1 MHIGL
6 DLWLRIQPYGTRL
19 GYLAN
24 IWGLM
29 KKIMFYKIDIDQ
41 LYNLVMPGSKM
52 KMMLFFG

>member
-19 GYLAN
+19 GYLADL
-24 IWGLM
+24 WGLM
-29 KKIMFYKIDIDQ
+29 KKIMFYGIDIDQ
-41 LYNLVMPGSKM
+41 LYNLVMLGSKM